1 MNDSPCA
8 IADDITD
15 VLLPAIVRLVARADY
30 DGDKHSLLRIQKRL
44 VGVVRDM
51 TREEVMPVPDDAP
64 LAR

>member
-1 MNDSPCA
+1 MSDTAHA

-15 VLLPAIVRLVARADY
+15 VLLPAIRRLVARADY

-51 TREEVMPVPDDAP
+51 TREDD
-64 LAR
+64 LAEDRE